1 MGAQGG
7 KIVITGG
14 SGFIMSHLAERLA
27 ETGKEIV
34 LFDNNE
40 QHSLYEE
47 TKALLA
53 REKNL
58 RFLQGDVRDRT
69 AVEELIQGAEIVY
82 HFAALMGTSSRF
94 REWEIPTVE
103 VNVVGTINVLQASR
117 KAGVKYFIHPPRP
130 PLAVW
135 MTPYIISK
143 TTQTLFTQM
152 YHHVYGLPTVGL
164 NIQNCYGP
172 RERAILN
179 PNPMRPH
186 EGRKLVAS
194 SILAALKNEPVIVF
208 GDGEQ
213 SSDFVYI
220 DDVVE
225 ACLKAP
231 CDSAVGQVLDI
242 GRGISTPVKKVVE
255 LILELTRSRSTIE
268 HLPLRTGEV
277 PLQTKA
283 DLTPARQYLAWE
295 PKTELAEGLRKTIPY
310 YADFLGVKSPV

>member
-1 MGAQGG
+1 MKSQDG

-14 SGFIMSHLAERLA
+14 SGFIMSHVAERLA
-27 ETGKEIV
+27 ETGREVV

-40 QHSLYEE
+40 EHSLYEE
-47 TKALLA
+47 TRALLA
-53 REKNL
+53 RKKNL
-58 RFLQGDVRDRT
+58 RFVQGDVRNK
-69 AVEELIQGAEIVY
+69 AEVEELLRNAETVY

-94 REWEIPTVE
+94 KEWEIPTVE
-103 VNVVGTINVLQASR
+103 VNVLGTIQVLQASL

-135 MTPYIISK
+135 LTPYIISK
-143 TTQTLFTQM
+143 TAQTLFTQM
-152 YHHVYGLPTVGL
+152 YHHVYGLPTIGL

-179 PNPMRPH
+179 PNPLRAH
-186 EGRKLVAS
+186 EGRKLIAS
-194 SILAALKNEPVIVF
+194 TILAALKNEPVIVF

-225 ACLKAP
+225 ACQKAP
-231 CDSAVGQVLDI
+231 CDSSLGQVLDI
-242 GRGISTPVKKVVE
+242 GTGISTPVNKVVE
-255 LILELTRSRSTIE
+255 LILKLTRSRSRIE

-283 DLTPARQYLAWE
+283 DLTPARQYLAWQ

-310 YADFLGVKSPV
+310 YANLLGMKSPV

>member
-1 MGAQGG
+1 MQEG

-14 SGFIMSHLAERLA
+14 SGFIMSYVAERLA
-27 ETGKEIV
+27 ATGKEIV

-40 QHSLYEE
+40 QHSLGEE
-47 TKALLA
+47 TRLLLE
-53 REKNL
+53 EKKNV
-58 RFLQGDVRDRT
+58 RFVQGDVRDKA
-69 AVEELIQGAEIVY
+69 AVEDLIRGAETVY

-94 REWEIPTVE
+94 KEWEIPTVE
-103 VNVVGTINVLQASR
+103 VNVVGTIHVLQASL

-135 MTPYIISK
+135 LTPYIISK
-143 TTQTLFTQM
+143 TAQTLFTQM
-152 YHHVYGLPTVGL
+152 YHHVHGLPTIGL

-172 RERAILN
+172 RERPVLN
-179 PNPMRPH
+179 PNPLRPH

-194 SILAALKNEPVIVF
+194 SILAALKNEPLIIF

-225 ACLKAP
+225 ACLKAS

-242 GRGISTPVKKVVE
+242 GTGVSTPVRRVVE
-255 LILELTRSRSTIE
+255 LIRELTGSRSQVE
-268 HLPLRTGEV
+268 RLPLRTGEV
-277 PLQTKA
+277 KLQTKA
-283 DLTPARQYLAWE
+283 DPTPARESLGWE
-295 PKTELAEGLRKTIPY
+295 PKTDLLTGLKKTIPY
-310 YADFLGVKSPV
+310 YANLLGIQSPV

>member
-1 MGAQGG
+1 MISAGG

-14 SGFIMSHLAERLA
+14 SGFIMSHVAERLA
-27 ETGKEIV
+27 ETGREIV

-53 REKNL
+53 RKKNL
-58 RFLQGDVRDRT
+58 RFVQGDVRNKA
-69 AVEELIQGAEIVY
+69 AVEELLRNAETVY

-94 REWEIPTVE
+94 KEWEIPTVE
-103 VNVVGTINVLQASR
+103 VNVLGTIHVLQASL

-135 MTPYIISK
+135 LTPYIISK
-143 TTQTLFTQM
+143 TAQTLFTQM
-152 YHHVYGLPTVGL
+152 YHHVYGLPTIGL

-179 PNPMRPH
+179 PNPLRPH
-186 EGRKLVAS
+186 EGRKLIAS
-194 SILAALKNEPVIVF
+194 TILAALKNEPVIVF

-225 ACLKAP
+225 ACQKAP
-231 CDSAVGQVLDI
+231 CDPSVGQVLDI
-242 GRGISTPVKKVVE
+242 GTGISTPVNKVVE
-255 LILELTRSRSTIE
+255 LILKLTRSRSRIE
-268 HLPLRTGEV
+268 HLPLRTGEAKMH
-277 PLQTKA
+277 TKA
-283 DLTPARQYLAWE
+283 DLTHAKKYLDWE
-295 PKTELAEGLRKTIPY
+295 PKTELVEGLRRTIPY
-310 YADFLGVKSPV
+310 YAGLLGMKSPV

>member
-1 MGAQGG
+1 MNAGDG

-14 SGFIMSHLAERLA
+14 SGFIMSHVAERLA
-27 ETGKEIV
+27 ETGREVV

-40 QHSLYEE
+40 EHSLYEE
-47 TKALLA
+47 TRALLA
-53 REKNL
+53 RKKNL
-58 RFLQGDVRDRT
+58 RFVQGDVRNK
-69 AVEELIQGAEIVY
+69 AEVEELLRNAETVY

-94 REWEIPTVE
+94 KEWEIPTVE
-103 VNVVGTINVLQASR
+103 VNVLGTIQVLQASL

-135 MTPYIISK
+135 LTPYIISK
-143 TTQTLFTQM
+143 TAQTLFTQM
-152 YHHVYGLPTVGL
+152 YHHVYGLPTIGL

-179 PNPMRPH
+179 PNPLRAH
-186 EGRKLVAS
+186 EGRKLIAS
-194 SILAALKNEPVIVF
+194 TILAALKNEPVIVF

-225 ACLKAP
+225 ACQKAP
-231 CDSAVGQVLDI
+231 CDSSLGQVLDI
-242 GRGISTPVKKVVE
+242 GTGISTPVNKVVE
-255 LILELTRSRSTIE
+255 LILKLTRSRSRIE

-310 YADFLGVKSPV
+310 YANLLGMKSPV

>member
-1 MGAQGG
+1 MISEGG

-14 SGFIMSHLAERLA
+14 SGFIMSHVAERLA
-27 ETGKEIV
+27 ESGREVV
-34 LFDNNE
+34 LFDNHE

-58 RFLQGDVRDRT
+58 RFVQGDVRDRT
-69 AVEELIQGAEIVY
+69 AVEELIKGAEIVY

-94 REWEIPTVE
+94 KEWEIPTVE
-103 VNVVGTINVLQASR
+103 VNVLGTIHVLQASL

-135 MTPYIISK
+135 LTPYIISK
-143 TTQTLFTQM
+143 TAQTLFTQM
-152 YHHVYGLPTVGL
+152 YHHVYDLPTIGL

-194 SILAALKNEPVIVF
+194 SIMAALKDEPIIVF

-220 DDVVE
+220 DDVVG

-242 GRGISTPVKKVVE
+242 GTGISTPVIKVVE
-255 LILELTRSRSTIE
+255 SILELTRSRSKIE

-277 PLQTKA
+277 PLRTKA
-283 DLTPARQYLAWE
+283 DPTPARQNLNWE
-295 PKTELAEGLRKTIPY
+295 PKTQLVEGLRKSIPY
-310 YADFLGVKSPV
+310 YANLLGVKSPV